1 MDSTSRWMTKSFP
14 YAILRDLLRYALQVC
29 SGLLS
34 CAEFWLQE
42 VNGDVPDRPASYW
55 SHRSEMEDNAHAK
68 CNFAGK
74 AVKHFAM
81 MLGPSRRSERLAIK
95 KHI

>member
-1 MDSTSRWMTKSFP
+1 
-14 YAILRDLLRYALQVC
+14 
-29 SGLLS
+29 
-34 CAEFWLQE
+34 
-42 VNGDVPDRPASYW
+42 
-55 SHRSEMEDNAHAK
+55 MEDNAHAK

-81 MLGPSRRSERLAIK
+81 MLGPSRRSERLANK

>member
-1 MDSTSRWMTKSFP
+1 MDSTSRLMTKSFS
-14 YAILRDLLRYALQVC
+14 YTILRDLLQYALQVC
-29 SGLLS
+29 CGLLS
-34 CAEFWLQE
+34 CAEVWLQE
-42 VNGDVPDRPASYW
+42 VNGDIPDRPASYW
-55 SHRSEMEDNAHAK
+55 SHCSEMEDNAHAK
-68 CNFAGK
+68 CNFASK

>member
-1 MDSTSRWMTKSFP
+1 MTKSFP
-14 YAILRDLLRYALQVC
+14 YAILRDLLQYALQVFC
-29 SGLLS
+29 GLLS
-34 CAEFWLQE
+34 CAEVWLQE

-55 SHRSEMEDNAHAK
+55 SHRHGSEMEDNAHAK
-68 CNFAGK
+68 CNFAAK

-81 MLGPSRRSERLAIK
+81 MLGPSRRSERLANK